1 VIVVGILGE
10 RGDAVL
16 EIARRAAATGART
29 EVVGAAPAGER
40 GDRVLLAVAKAG
52 VGHATVTRA
61 MASDAVPTADIEQV
75 IEPGIEPA
83 IQPGI
88 EPGVEPAIQPGI
100 EPGIEPADLELALR
114 YLPDLRAIVL
124 VAPPPAL
131 LATAASAASFAGA
144 TLIVVGRVDPA
155 TLDTLG
161 SPAPIVLDPPD
172 HDPEAAFA
180 GLVAALAVRLDAGE
194 EPSAAWAGTMAS
206 LVVEPADE
214 STPRSAS
221 PPAGPTT

>member
-16 EIARRAAATGART
+16 EIARRAASTGART

-52 VGHATVTRA
+52 VGHATVTRT

-75 IEPGIEPA
+75 IEPGI
-83 IQPGI
+83 
-88 EPGVEPAIQPGI
+88 EPAIQPGI

-155 TLDTLG
+155 TLDGLG
-161 SPAPIVLDPPD
+161 SPAPIVLDPPA
-172 HDPEAAFA
+172 HDPDAAFA